1 MLFVSFHVRIESS
14 FGEQMTIRNANSRWT
29 QKQCTV
35 KRLKSSKPQ
44 NSSLIWHTF
53 NIQAIVSSAAVV
65 HTYIHQ
71 GKGTEKRETKKKIAP
86 LHRAFLRK
94 HRCTMCALNIKDR
107 EYCCVCSGFF
117 MFSLLSLIYTWLRYA
132 IKMKTCGSVWCVLF
146 FILKKVRMHFRYVL
160 IYIELR
166 KPVELF

>member
-71 GKGTEKRETKKKIAP
+71 GKGTEKRETKKQNRSSSSRIPAKTSV
-86 LHRAFLRK
+86 HN
-94 HRCTMCALNIKDR
+94 ALNIKDR

-146 FILKKVRMHFRYVL
+146 FI
-160 IYIELR
+160 
-166 KPVELF
+166 

>member
-44 NSSLIWHTF
+44 ISSLIWHTF
-53 NIQAIVSSAAVV
+53 NIQAIVRSSSTHI
-65 HTYIHQ
+65 HTAREGNWKERNQ
-71 GKGTEKRETKKKIAP
+71 ETK
-86 LHRAFLRK
+86 
-94 HRCTMCALNIKDR
+94 
-107 EYCCVCSGFF
+107 
-117 MFSLLSLIYTWLRYA
+117 SLLFIAHSCENIGAQCIKYQRSRILLCLFWFFYVLSAVSHLHMIALRDQNEDVRFGLV
-132 IKMKTCGSVWCVLF
+132 CFVF
-146 FILKKVRMHFRYVL
+146 HFKKKLRMHFRYVL

>member
-53 NIQAIVSSAAVV
+53 NIQAIVSSEAVV
-65 HTYIHQ
+65 HTYIQQ
-71 GKGTEKRETKKKIAP
+71 GKGTEKKETKKQNRSSSSRIPAKTSVHNVCIKYQRSRILLCLFWFFYVLSAVSHLHMIA
-86 LHRAFLRK
+86 LRDQNEDV
-94 HRCTMCALNIKDR
+94 R
-107 EYCCVCSGFF
+107 F
-117 MFSLLSLIYTWLRYA
+117 
-132 IKMKTCGSVWCVLF
+132 GSVWCVLF
-146 FILKKVRMHFRYVL
+146 FI
-160 IYIELR
+160 
-166 KPVELF
+166 